1 MAKRKSVFSHTRDKS
16 VPLSVKVPQEL
27 KARIDGVKT
36 ALLEVDNTLVFNV
49 SKICCDAL
57 ESAVVRG
64 ELELKDTRPRTAN
77 RQRRSGAAAG

>member
-1 MAKRKSVFSHTRDKS
+1 MVRQKSVFSHSPNKL

-27 KARIDGVKT
+27 KTRIDGVKK

-57 ESAVVRG
+57 ESAVVQG
-64 ELELKDTRPRTAN
+64 EAELSNIRPSTAK
-77 RQRRSGAAAG
+77 RRRSRNAAAG

>member
-1 MAKRKSVFSHTRDKS
+1 MAKSKSVFSHTRDKS
-16 VPLSVKVPQEL
+16 VSLSLKVPQEL

-57 ESAVVRG
+57 ESAVMQG
-64 ELELKDTRPRTAN
+64 KTELKVAQSGRVN
-77 RQRRSGAAAG
+77 RQRRSHAATG

>member
-1 MAKRKSVFSHTRDKS
+1 MAKRKSVFSHTRDKL
-16 VPLSVKVPQEL
+16 VPLSLKVPQEL

-57 ESAVVRG
+57 ESAVAQG
-64 ELELKDTRPRTAN
+64 ETELKVAQPGRAI
-77 RQRRSGAAAG
+77 RQRRSHAAAG